1 MRYSAELC
9 AIVAA
14 VTLTATLSDEQASAI
29 GPSMA
34 GDNVEGDSAPQFLP
48 SAAGGATISGAPQ
61 PQGSSFTPASGM
73 PSHQAYESLEPQM
86 GAAPSVSGVTR
97 AAEDEA
103 EGQPAPKRMRMPKPA
118 DGSLIPEHEWL
129 EQVPVRPNL
138 KATLLAADR
147 IVCQGPIS
155 INIQLPSVPD
165 KPEWGCD
172 GSTLTLPEV
181 PLTALAGTLRDRIM
195 VRIGFFAAADELKD
209 LLQQKIGLP
218 PGKQRLQYNGKMVA
232 NSISLAGLNMDD
244 GDSMVLAVREDKK
257 KK

>member
-1 MRYSAELC
+1 
-9 AIVAA
+9 
-14 VTLTATLSDEQASAI
+14 
-29 GPSMA
+29 
-34 GDNVEGDSAPQFLP
+34 
-48 SAAGGATISGAPQ
+48 
-61 PQGSSFTPASGM
+61 
-73 PSHQAYESLEPQM
+73 M

-129 EQVPVRPNL
+129 EQVP
-138 KATLLAADR
+138 
-147 IVCQGPIS
+147 GPIS

-195 VRIGFFAAADELKD
+195 
-209 LLQQKIGLP
+209 QKIGLP